1 MLSEVEE
8 LRRRAAAVQQ
18 RRENDLLRRVYETKI
33 SHDLQAVL
41 AQVGQPQERSEG
53 PLELDLQFN
62 PNAKQLYKSAKLSEF
77 QHRVNILEHC
87 LSKWTSK
94 SQPISALLVNLR
106 RQIGFIDEKRLSYLY
121 NIVQS
126 VHN

>member
-53 PLELDLQFN
+53 PLELELQFN

-77 QHRVNILEHC
+77 QH
-87 LSKWTSK
+87 
-94 SQPISALLVNLR
+94 
-106 RQIGFIDEKRLSYLY
+106 
-121 NIVQS
+121 
-126 VHN
+126 